1 MTSAAVMAQFTEERR
16 FELAARVQGASDFL
30 LPDLDFFNSSPCPQ
44 HEIVQADCRQCGIV
58 FRQHQRVGIA
68 WLYLI
73 RRGLIA
79 DTVGSGKTAIAAGL
93 LALLGQYGGL
103 ETSRA
108 LIVVRSG
115 SPLMQWQHELQRLVP
130 SLNVTVSVG
139 SRQERVKRYLS
150 PWSVMLI
157 GYHMFQRDLANLL
170 HFPINTLIV
179 DDVDPLRHRESKT
192 AYCIKRVAREC
203 DRVAILSGTPL
214 QKKLHELH
222 SVLEPIGG
230 REIFGSE
237 KLFRRRYV
245 KEEKITIPAGRSP
258 NGQPLT
264 RDVWKVVGY
273 QHIDE
278 FSELVRPLALRR
290 TAADITDVTLP
301 AVVPQDIY
309 LEMHPQQRDRYREL
323 KAGVLRIIKAEG
335 QKVRRPKAI
344 ALFSYGA
351 MICSGLAALGEPDR
365 PNSSIKLDWLE
376 DKLVDGDLSD
386 EKVVVFINHKNNIRA
401 MKERLDRAGV
411 GHVIIWGE
419 ERDPA
424 VRFAAQE
431 RFWQNPQCRVLMG
444 TTAIEQSLNLQ
455 IARHLI
461 NVDTILNAARM
472 TQLSGRIRRD
482 GSKYSTVYVHNLL
495 TSGTQEEAYVP
506 LLERE
511 QALQDAV
518 WNEQSELFQALS
530 PLALLTLI
538 GRSTM

>member
-1 MTSAAVMAQFTEERR
+1 MTSAAMMAQFTEERR
-16 FELAARVQGASDFL
+16 FEMAARVQHAQDFL
-30 LPDLDFFNSSPCPQ
+30 LPDLDFFNSGPCRQ
-44 HEIVQADCRQCGIV
+44 HEALQQGCRQCGIV

-73 RRGLIA
+73 RKGLIA
-79 DTVGSGKTAIAAGL
+79 DTVGSGKTGIAAGL
-93 LALLGQYGGL
+93 LALLKQYDEL
-103 ETSRA
+103 EASRA
-108 LIVVRSG
+108 LIIVRSG

-130 SLNVTVSVG
+130 ALNLAVSVG
-139 SRQERVKRYLS
+139 SRKERVERYLS

-157 GYHMFQRDLANLL
+157 GYHMFQRDMPDLL

-179 DDVDPLRHRESKT
+179 DDVDPLRHRDSKT
-192 AYCIKRVAREC
+192 AYGIKRMARQC

-214 QKKLHELH
+214 QKRLHELH

-237 KLFRRRYV
+237 EFFRRRYV
-245 KEEKITIPAGRSP
+245 KEQKVTIPIGRLP
-258 NGQPLT
+258 TGQLRT
-264 RDVWKVVGY
+264 REVSKVVGY
-273 QHIDE
+273 QNIDE
-278 FSELVRPLALRR
+278 FSELVKPLALRR
-290 TAADITDVTLP
+290 TAVDITDVTLP
-301 AVVPQDIY
+301 AVAPQDIY
-309 LEMHPQQRDRYREL
+309 LELYPQQRDRYREL
-323 KAGVLRIIKAEG
+323 KTGVLRIIKEEG
-335 QKVRRPKAI
+335 QKVKQTKAG
-344 ALFSYGA
+344 ALFNYGA
-351 MICSGLAALGEPDR
+351 MICSGLASLGEPDR
-365 PNSSIKLDWLE
+365 PSSSIKLDWLT
-376 DKLVDGDLSD
+376 DKLIEGDLSD
-386 EKVVVFINHKNNIRA
+386 EKVVVFINYKNNIRV
-401 MKERLDRAGV
+401 MRDRLTSAGV

-431 RFWQNPQCRVLMG
+431 RFWHDPDCRVLMG

-495 TSGTQEEAYVP
+495 TSGTQEEFYMP

-538 GRSTM
+538 GKSTA